1 MAKKVVRIVLI
12 ALAGLVALL
21 GLAYLFREPLATRIT
36 AYMLDRSGDMK
47 CTHPEIRI
55 ASSLRQ
61 ITATPFE
68 CEMFKPGP
76 LKSFKAESDVV
87 VQLDGLKVAL
97 IRVAR
102 ATMEQHDREVPK
114 VKSNALGDM
123 SNLVGVRDGLLK
135 GMLDASESY
144 SPGGPVMEV
153 DTLVAK
159 RDGKVES
166 VMKDFRRSFED
177 GWERQHAAR
186 MEGGA
191 APDFVA
197 MRDFDMRVTK
207 SRGKLSLD
215 VYLGKPERG
224 EDPDVELKMDA
235 RGLDE
240 KSPYVSMSL

>member
-1 MAKKVVRIVLI
+1 MAHKVVRILLI
-12 ALAGLVALL
+12 ALAALVVLL

-36 AYMLDRSGDMK
+36 AFMLDRNGDME

-68 CEMFKPGP
+68 CEVFKPGP

-87 VQLDGLKVAL
+87 VQLDGLEVTR
-97 IRVAR
+97 IHVAR
-102 ATMEQHDREVPK
+102 ATMEQRERKVPD

-123 SNLVGVRDGLLK
+123 SNLVGVRDSLLK

-153 DTLVAK
+153 DTMVAK

-166 VMKDFRRSFED
+166 TMKGFRRSFED

-191 APDFVA
+191 PGFVA

-207 SRGKLSLD
+207 SRGKLSLA
-215 VYLGKPERG
+215 VHFGKPERG
-224 EDPDVELKMDA
+224 EDPDVELKMEA

>member
-1 MAKKVVRIVLI
+1 MAHKVVRILLI
-12 ALAGLVALL
+12 ALAALVVLL

-36 AYMLDRSGDMK
+36 AFMLDRNGDME

-68 CEMFKPGP
+68 CEVFKPGP

-87 VQLDGLKVAL
+87 VQLDGLEVTH
-97 IRVAR
+97 IHVAR
-102 ATMEQHDREVPK
+102 ATMEQRERKVPD

-123 SNLVGVRDGLLK
+123 SNLVGVRDSLLK

-153 DTLVAK
+153 DTMVAK

-166 VMKDFRRSFED
+166 TMKGFRRSFED

-191 APDFVA
+191 PGFVA

-207 SRGKLSLD
+207 SRGKLSLA
-215 VYLGKPERG
+215 VHFGKPERG
-224 EDPDVELKMDA
+224 EEPDVELKMEA

>member
-1 MAKKVVRIVLI
+1 MAHKVVRILLI
-12 ALAGLVALL
+12 ALAALVVLL

-36 AYMLDRSGDMK
+36 AFMLDRNGDME

-68 CEMFKPGP
+68 CEVFKRGP

-87 VQLDGLKVAL
+87 VQLDGMEVTH
-97 IRVAR
+97 IHVAR
-102 ATMEQHDREVPK
+102 ATMEQRDREVPE
-114 VKSNALGDM
+114 VESNALGDM

-135 GMLDASESY
+135 GMLDASESF

-177 GWERQHAAR
+177 GWERQHASR

-191 APDFVA
+191 PGFVA

-207 SRGKLSLD
+207 TRGKLSLA
-215 VYLGKPERG
+215 VHFGKPERG
-224 EDPDVELKMDA
+224 ESPDMELKMDA
-235 RGLDE
+235 RGLNE
-240 KSPYVSMSL
+240 KSPSVSMSL

>member
-1 MAKKVVRIVLI
+1 MAHKVVKVLLI
-12 ALAGLVALL
+12 ALAGLVVLL

-36 AYMLDRSGDMK
+36 AFMLDRSGDME

-68 CEMFKPGP
+68 CQVYKPGP

-87 VQLDGLKVAL
+87 LQLEGMKPTH
-97 IRVAR
+97 IRVER
-102 ATMEQHDREVPK
+102 ATMEQHDREVPE
-114 VKSNALGDM
+114 VESNALGDV

-144 SPGGPVMEV
+144 SPGGPVMEIG
-153 DTLVAK
+153 TLVAK

-166 VMKDFRRSFED
+166 VMKEFRRSFED

-191 APDFVA
+191 PSGIA

-207 SRGKLSLD
+207 SRGKLSLA
-215 VYLGKPERG
+215 VHFGKPERG
-224 EDPDVELKMDA
+224 EDPDVKLKMDA

-240 KSPYVSMSL
+240 ESPYVSMSL